1 MLLRHE
7 KRRPVLCRCVE
18 SPTDELPHCRLVH
31 IHGNEQKE
39 RRKGNSVRNKPP
51 KLTNPFMFTVN
62 AHENERHGV
71 IAVSMGLEEDAALLV
86 ALLALFIL
94 ISA

>member
-1 MLLRHE
+1 M
-7 KRRPVLCRCVE
+7 
-18 SPTDELPHCRLVH
+18 
-31 IHGNEQKE
+31 
-39 RRKGNSVRNKPP
+39 RNKPP

-71 IAVSMGLEEDAALLV
+71 VAVSMGLEEDAALLV